1 MIFYMN
7 RKGFFLIFCHILIKK
22 NCQRHNEPLKD
33 LFLRV
38 LGCYDFWSWR
48 DCWFAASGWQR
59 WSGGFT
65 ENHDDK
71 NLAEAPMSFE
81 FWRDYQMMRIR
92 CRLQVPSLPPFI
104 PITYPT
110 GLMWA
115 PNGEEVNLWQN
126 WEKNSRRKESCPLYH
141 LLQVSQSREQVSTAS
156 VAIIQVPIYH
166 GGNDTNWWQLYRYV
180 PIYQGG
186 IDTHW
191 LAIISI
197 GGNI

>member
-1 MIFYMN
+1 MTFGAEEIVDLQPQVDNVGQVASQKIMMI
-7 RKGFFLIFCHILIKK
+7 RILHWP
-22 NCQRHNEPLKD
+22 Q
-33 LFLRV
+33 
-38 LGCYDFWSWR
+38 S
-48 DCWFAASGWQR
+48 
-59 WSGGFT
+59 
-65 ENHDDK
+65 
-71 NLAEAPMSFE
+71 MSFE
-81 FWRDYQMMRIR
+81 FWGDYQMMRIR
-92 CRLQVPSLPPFI
+92 CRLQVPSLSSFI